1 MLFVIHAMD
10 APDAL
15 PKRQANYRAHK
26 EHLNKDKD
34 FGVRIVMSGP
44 LVADDMDTRIGSHF
58 LIDAPFREQV
68 EAYHKADPFY
78 TSGVWKDV
86 QITMFIMTV
95 GPKMNC

>member
-10 APDAL
+10 GADAL
-15 PKRQANYRAHK
+15 PKRQANYAAHK
-26 EHLNKDKD
+26 EHLTKDKEL
-34 FGVRIVMSGP
+34 GVRIVISGP

-78 TSGVWKDV
+78 TAGVWKDV
-86 QITMFIMTV
+86 QITMFIMAR
-95 GPKMNC
+95 GPKIDS